1 MSRPIQ
7 TSLCCMGGSGRDIIC
22 GSGGRMNDLTGKTV
36 IVETGEITYEGK
48 LIEIGEEEVQLESE
62 LGWVVIPVARITSVR
77 EKEA

>member
-1 MSRPIQ
+1 
-7 TSLCCMGGSGRDIIC
+7 
-22 GSGGRMNDLTGKTV
+22 MNDLTGKTV